1 MRILMLAQF
10 YAPII
15 GGEEQHVRTLS
26 IELAARGHD
35 VAVATLWHTG
45 VPEFE
50 IDQGVRVYRIR
61 GAMQRAPGLFSE
73 SGRQH
78 VPPFPDPGLT
88 WELRRVM
95 ARERP
100 EVVHGHNWLVR
111 SFLPLK
117 TRGGPRLVLSLHDY
131 SLVCA
136 KKVLLYHGGPCSG
149 PGLVKCFECAGD
161 HFGRLKGGP
170 TVIGNWAT
178 AQVDK
183 RLVDLYVP
191 VSQAVAVANGLV
203 DAGLPYQVLPNFL
216 PDGMAQAHAD
226 ADDYL
231 KLLPAGEF
239 LMFAGDLIR
248 FKGIDVLLQAYA
260 GLRGDTIPPLVMIG
274 RMTADT
280 PAQIPDNV
288 RILDRWPHDA
298 LLEAWRR
305 CSVGVLPS
313 IGPETFGIVLLEAM
327 AYGRPVVAS
336 RIGGMTDVVA
346 DGETGFLVTPGDAD
360 GLRQAIQ
367 RLIDEPGLKQR
378 MGNAARLRLANLFS
392 ASSVVPRFEAMYR
405 QVLGEPPPRQPQPG
419 GAAAHRT

>member
-26 IELAARGHD
+26 IELAARGHE
-35 VAVATLWHTG
+35 VAVATLWHAG

-50 IDQGVRVYRIR
+50 IDEGVRVYRIR

-100 EVVHGHNWLVR
+100 DVVHGHNWLIR

-131 SLVCA
+131 SIWCA
-136 KKVLLYHGGPCSG
+136 KKVLLYHGAPCSG
-149 PGLVKCFECAGD
+149 PALKKCFECAID
-161 HFGRLKGGP
+161 HFGPVKGGP

-178 AQVDK
+178 AQVQ
-183 RLVDLYVP
+183 RHLVDLYLP
-191 VSQAVAVANGLV
+191 VSQAVAELNHLV
-203 DAGLPYQVLPNFL
+203 DDGLPYEVMPNFL
-216 PDGMAQAHAD
+216 PDDVVKEPPTGID
-226 ADDYL
+226 EYL
-231 KLLPAGEF
+231 RLLPQEEF

-248 FKGIDVLLQAYA
+248 FKGIYVLLQAYA
-260 GLRGDTIPPLVMIG
+260 GLRGDRIPPLVMIG
-274 RMTADT
+274 RITSDT
-280 PAQIPDNV
+280 PTDVGDNV
-288 RILDRWPHDA
+288 RILDRWPHEA
-298 LLEAWRR
+298 LMEAWRR
-305 CSVGVLPS
+305 CGVGVLPS

-327 AYGRPVVAS
+327 AYGRPVIAS
-336 RIGGMTDVVA
+336 RIGGMTDVIA
-346 DGETGFLVTPGDAD
+346 DGETGFLVTPGDVD
-360 GLRQAIQ
+360 GLRQALQ
-367 RLIDEPGLKQR
+367 RLIDDPALKQR
-378 MGNAARLRLANLFS
+378 MGQAARQRLTNLFS
-392 ASSVVPRFEAMYR
+392 ASSVIPRFERMYR
-405 QVLGEPPPRQPQPG
+405 RVIDRAPRQAQPG
-419 GAAAHRT
+419 GATARRG